1 MIFESPDGGK
11 TVYGRSEHTLQRQ
24 QLSVL
29 NPEQQE
35 LNNLWFAWRDIL
47 LTSRN
52 NPALRE
58 ALDRAQIIY
67 ELSRYDNN

>member
-11 TVYGRSEHTLQRQ
+11 TVFARPPHT
-24 QLSVL
+24 V
-29 NPEQQE
+29 NKVDVTAVTPEDQE

-47 LTSRN
+47 TASKD

-67 ELSRYDNN
+67 ELSRRDKD